1 MKKQFEPIADR
12 ISQARIEFVGSVMEQ
27 FNKTQDEA
35 NKVLDVFIKVKAVKL
50 NVAMGRYD
58 LTHGAYWKI
67 AVIDNALTKF

>member
-58 LTHGAYWKI
+58 LTHGAYWET
-67 AVIDNALTKF
+67 AVIDNALSLF